1 MSIFLGNFT
10 TKIKIMKNKLLYL
23 LVAASFFCGCNC
35 HVSSSDLSKIDSLVS
50 AEKYDSA
57 YHEVIRINPQTINK
71 EEEKAHYYLLLTQTC
86 CLTGNPYPPDSL
98 IDFSISYYEKT
109 GNKEKLCDAYYY
121 KAESYLDKGIY
132 DQAIILGKKAENL
145 ANQTSNVKQ
154 QLKIS
159 ELIAFING
167 MCGNYDIELQ
177 YAKQSLGFALES
189 EKKDWIASS
198 YCRISEAYQAQDEI
212 DSAIVYAE
220 KIIKYVNDIDID
232 KLPYYMNS
240 IGFTYLKKDTA
251 KARQFFEKS
260 LSYKPLTR
268 TYENLAWVYHLEGDE
283 EKAYELRKKALLV
296 DDDVS
301 KANIIH
307 NILQYDLSHNNIDSA
322 CSRLYQIVTLKD
334 SLNNVLKDRTIQ
346 KIQQEYDEKVVQE
359 KHEQIVLRWIAAA
372 LFLIVIIL
380 LLLGYIRYRRYKAKI
395 KLAEQQ
401 MLINNYL
408 NEIKRLEGQ
417 NVGNEQQIA
426 DLNKSINDLLEQDSP
441 RLYRGKMLYDYIMQN
456 GTTVTWT
463 QDDFKCFV
471 DFYKASDFASYTRI
485 MRKHQNETTHNT
497 FFLILQEIGK
507 EDKDIRQILNISQEG
522 IRSIRFRINK
532 NARK

>member
-1 MSIFLGNFT
+1 MSIFLSNFT
-10 TKIKIMKNKLLYL
+10 TKIKRMKNKLLYL
-23 LVAASFFCGCNC
+23 LAVASFFCGCNR

-57 YHEVIRINPQTINK
+57 YHEVIRIKPIMINN
-71 EEEKAHYYLLLTQTC
+71 EEDKAHYNLLLTQTS
-86 CLTGNPYPPDSL
+86 CLTGNPFPPDSL

-109 GNKEKLCDAYYY
+109 GNKVKLCDAYYY
-121 KAESYLDKGIY
+121 KAESYLNKDIY
-132 DQAIILGKKAENL
+132 DQAIILGKKAEYL
-145 ANQTSNVKQ
+145 ANQIENVRQKF
-154 QLKIS
+154 KIA
-159 ELIAFING
+159 ELIAYING
-167 MCGNYDIELQ
+167 ICGNNDLKLQ
-177 YAKQSLGFALES
+177 YAKQSLKFAIEAA
-189 EKKDWIASS
+189 KRDWIASS
-198 YCRISEAYQAQDEI
+198 YCRVSEAYQVRGEI
-212 DSAIVYAE
+212 DSAIVYAD
-220 KIIKYVNDIDID
+220 KIINYLDGINEEE
-232 KLPYYMNS
+232 LPYYFNN

-251 KARQFFEKS
+251 KARKYFEES
-260 LSYKPLTR
+260 LSCKPLTR

-283 EKAYELRKKALLV
+283 EKAYELRKQALLV

-301 KANIIH
+301 KANILH
-307 NILQYDLSHNNIDSA
+307 NILQYDLRHNNIDSA

-346 KIQQEYDEKVVQE
+346 NIQQEYDEKVVQE
-359 KHEQIVLRWIAAA
+359 KHEQVVLRWVVTA
-372 LFLIVIIL
+372 LVLVVIIL

-426 DLNKSINDLLEQDSP
+426 DLNKKVNDLLEQDSP
-441 RLYRGKMLYDYIMQN
+441 RLYRGKMLYDQIMQN
-456 GTTVTWT
+456 GTTIKWT
-463 QDDFKCFV
+463 QDDFKCFI
-471 DFYKASDFASYTRI
+471 DFYKASDFASYARI
-485 MRKHQNETTHNT
+485 MRKHQDETTHNI

-522 IRSIRFRINK
+522 IRSIRYRIRNNMK
-532 NARK
+532 